1 MNKNTARTSDAPR
14 SVVHFADA
22 QVTAMEAEKT
32 LPAKFRRLLKGLD
45 LKDRVKGANIGIK
58 MHYGGGIGFTT
69 IPPVFIRILVEALRE
84 AGAARIRALDS
95 NPDDGVARG
104 YTREVLG
111 CEVISTFGSTRNY
124 LVREKIGFKTLDFV
138 EFGGEALH
146 SDVLIDLSHVKGH
159 GACGFG
165 GALKNIAM
173 GITNPPSRRK
183 LHNLEGGLTYDAEA
197 CTYCLKCF
205 KECKNKA
212 IQRSDEKKTVSF
224 FFHNCT
230 FCQHCVM
237 ICPAKAIRMEDRK
250 FKDFAEGMARVTTAF
265 LRHFKPEQLLFI
277 NVLTQITM
285 YCDCWG
291 LSTPALVP
299 DVGILASDDIVAV
312 ETASLDLIRTADLLP
327 NGLPKGRKL
336 MAGKGHLFER
346 VHGKDPYE
354 MIRRLRQHYGGNARY
369 TLREC
374 V

>member
-1 MNKNTARTSDAPR
+1 MTDKKKSPARAL
-14 SVVHFADA
+14 VHFADS
-22 QVTAMEAEKT
+22 QVTAMEGDKT
-32 LPAKFRRLLKGLD
+32 LPAKFRRMLKAME
-45 LKDRVKGANIGIK
+45 LKDRVKGANVGIK
-58 MHYGGGIGFTT
+58 MHFGGGIGYTT
-69 IPPVFIRILVEALRE
+69 IPPVFIRILVEELHA
-84 AGAARIRALDS
+84 AGAKKIRAMDG
-95 NPDDGVARG
+95 NPDDGLARG

-111 CEVISTFGSTRNY
+111 CDVISTFGGTRKY
-124 LVREKIGFKTLDFV
+124 LVKETIGFKTLDSV

-173 GITNPPSRRK
+173 GVVNSPSRGK
-183 LHNLEGGLTYDAEA
+183 LHNLEGGLTYDARK
-197 CTYCLKCF
+197 CSYCLKCF

-212 IQRSDEKKTVSF
+212 IQRDDGKKTVSF

-237 ICPAKAIRMEDRK
+237 ICPEKAIHMENRK
-250 FKDFAEGMARVTTAF
+250 FKDFAEGMAQVTSVF
-265 LRHFKPEQLLFI
+265 LKHFKPEQLLFI

-299 DVGILASDDIVAV
+299 DIGILASDDIVAV
-312 ETASLDLIRTADLLP
+312 ETASLDLIRTENLLP

-336 MAGKGHLFER
+336 MNIKGHLFEKL
-346 VHGKDPYE
+346 HGKDPYE
-354 MIRRLRQHYGGNARY
+354 MIRRLQKHYGGNTRY
-369 TLREC
+369 ELKEC
-374 V
+374 P

>member
-1 MNKNTARTSDAPR
+1 MTKTHKPPKP

-22 QVTAMEAEKT
+22 QVSAMEAEQT
-32 LPAKFRRLLKGLD
+32 LPAKFRRMLKALA
-45 LKDRVKGANIGIK
+45 LEKRVKGANVGIK
-58 MHYGGGIGFTT
+58 MHFGGGIGYTT
-69 IPPVFIRILVEALRE
+69 IPPVFIRILVEELKA
-84 AGAARIRALDS
+84 AGAKHIRAM
-95 NPDDGVARG
+95 DGDPASGLARG

-111 CEVISTFGSTRNY
+111 CDVISTFGSTRKY
-124 LVREKIGFKTLDFV
+124 VVKEDIGFKTLDFV

-173 GITNPPSRRK
+173 GITNAPSRGK
-183 LHNLEGGLTYDAEA
+183 LHKLEGGLVYDRDK

-205 KECKNKA
+205 KECKNSAIGRDDGKKA
-212 IQRSDEKKTVSF
+212 ISF

-230 FCQHCVM
+230 YCQHCVM
-237 ICPAKAIRMEDRK
+237 ICPHKAIRMDNRT
-250 FKDFAEGMARVTTAF
+250 FTDFAEGMARVTAAF

-291 LSTPALVP
+291 LSTPPLVP
-299 DVGILASDDIVAV
+299 DVGLLVSDDIVAV
-312 ETASLDLIRTADLLP
+312 ETASLDLIRAENLLP
-327 NGLPKGRKL
+327 NGLPKGRAL
-336 MAGKGHLFER
+336 LDGPGHLFAR

-354 MIRRLRQHYGGNARY
+354 MIRRLQAHHGGSTRY
-369 TLREC
+369 TLKEC
-374 V
+374 R

>member
-1 MNKNTARTSDAPR
+1 MADKKMISPR
-14 SVVHFADA
+14 ALVHFADA

-32 LPAKFRRLLKGLD
+32 LPAKFRRLLKTLD
-45 LKDRVKGANIGIK
+45 LKPRVNGANVGIK
-58 MHYGGGIGFTT
+58 MHFGGGIGFTT
-69 IPPVFIRILVEALRE
+69 IPPVFIRILVEELRV
-84 AGAARIRALDS
+84 AGAKKIRAMDS

-104 YTREVLG
+104 YTRDVLG
-111 CEVISTFGSTRNY
+111 CEVISTFGSTRKY
-124 LVREKIGFKTLDFV
+124 LVEEKIGFKTLDSV

-173 GITNPPSRRK
+173 GITNPPSRSK
-183 LHNLEGGLTYDAEA
+183 LHHLEGGLTYDARK

-212 IQRSDEKKTVSF
+212 INRNDEKKTVGF

-237 ICPAKAIRMEDRK
+237 ICPEKAIRMENRK
-250 FKDFAEGMARVTTAF
+250 FKDFAEGMALVTTAF

-277 NVLTQITM
+277 NVMTQITM

-299 DVGILASDDIVAV
+299 DIGILAADDIVAV
-312 ETASLDLIRTADLLP
+312 ETASLDLIKTRDLLP

-336 MAGKGHLFER
+336 MSVKGHLFEKI
-346 VHGKDPYE
+346 HGKDPYE
-354 MIRRLRQHYGGNARY
+354 MIHRLQRHYGGNSAY
-369 TLREC
+369 TIKEC
-374 V
+374 P

>member
-1 MNKNTARTSDAPR
+1 MTERKKNAPR
-14 SVVHFADA
+14 AVVHFADA
-22 QVTAMEAEKT
+22 QVTAMEADRT
-32 LPAKFRRLLKGLD
+32 LPAKFRRLLRTMD
-45 LKDRVKGANIGIK
+45 LKDRVKGADVGIK
-58 MHYGGGIGFTT
+58 MHFGGGIGYTT
-69 IPPVFIRILVEALRE
+69 IPPVFVRILVEELKA
-84 AGAARIRALDS
+84 AGAKRVRAMDG

-111 CEVISTFGSTRNY
+111 CDVISTFGGSRKY
-124 LVREKIGFKTLDFV
+124 LVPERIGYKTLDSV

-146 SDVLIDLSHVKGH
+146 SDFLVDLSHVKGH

-173 GITNPPSRRK
+173 GIVNSPSRSK
-183 LHNLEGGLTYDAEA
+183 LHKLEGGLTYDAGK

-205 KECKNKA
+205 RECRNKA
-212 IQRSDEKKTVSF
+212 INRNDEKRTVSF

-237 ICPAKAIRMEDRK
+237 ICPEKAIRMENRK
-250 FKDFAEGMARVTTAF
+250 FKDFAEGMAQVTSAF
-265 LRHFKPEQLLFI
+265 LKHFKPEQLLFV

-299 DVGILASDDIVAV
+299 DIGILASDDIVAV
-312 ETASLDLIRTADLLP
+312 ETASLDLVRTGNLLP

-336 MAGKGHLFER
+336 MPGKGHLFEKL
-346 VHGKDPYE
+346 HGKDPYE
-354 MIRRLRQHYGGNARY
+354 MIRRLQKHYGGTSRY
-369 TLREC
+369 TLKEC
-374 V
+374 P